1 MMQTHD
7 MTFPIRAFMI
17 AALFHSSFLA
27 LSHNLNP
34 ICNDRYKQ
42 PRIGTKTAATSE
54 YGFIACSHNG
64 DVIAAAETAPP
75 TFSLVEVKSED
86 SRASCGASGGIGMA
100 FSRFIAR

>member
-42 PRIGTKTAATSE
+42 PRIGTKIAATSE
-54 YGFIACSHNG
+54 YGLICWSQRG
-64 DVIAAAETAPP
+64 DVIAPAATAPP
-75 TFSLVEVKSED
+75 TFSLVDVKSVE
-86 SRASCGASGGIGMA
+86 RKSCDELCG
-100 FSRFIAR
+100 